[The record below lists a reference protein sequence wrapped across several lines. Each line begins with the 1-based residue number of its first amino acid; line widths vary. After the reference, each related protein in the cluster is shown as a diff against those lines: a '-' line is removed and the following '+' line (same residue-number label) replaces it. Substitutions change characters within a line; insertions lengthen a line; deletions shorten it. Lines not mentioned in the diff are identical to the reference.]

1 MIMISKPAVKSY
13 GLILSIGLGIL
24 LLGCSKE
31 KGTDTPKPATPIE
44 VSSVSLSQDT
54 AEMATG
60 EQITLYATVLPKEA
74 SQTATIIWASSNNS
88 VATVNSQGVVTG
100 VSSGTSTITASCEGK
115 SAKCFVSVQGLS
127 GSSEGTG
134 ADVWR

>member
-1 MIMISKPAVKSY
+1 MISKPAVRSY

-24 LLGCSKE
+24 LLLGCSKE
-31 KGTDTPKPATPIE
+31 KGADTPKPATPVT

-60 EQITLYATVLPKEA
+60 EQLTLYATVLPKEA